1 MECQVKSYAKLNLG
15 LEIVGK
21 RPDGYHLLKSVFQTI
36 DLYDDIHIRRNRS
49 GQLNL
54 KGNLEEIPWDERNI
68 IAKVFRR
75 MAEDYG
81 IETGFDIDVFKR
93 IPAGSGLGGGSS
105 NGAVVLL
112 FIDRY
117 FQLNLDQKKLIE
129 IGAEIGADI
138 PFFLVGGTVLVEG
151 IGEILSPIEDIT
163 EKQFGIV
170 IPDIH
175 VSTGLIF
182 SKLNLTSTQIKSTIN
197 IFLNSGDFRVLRNML
212 EDVSF
217 GLFPEIKEIRDE
229 MEKVLGCS
237 AMMSGSGSS
246 LFSLL
251 ERDGYPES
259 VLDKKLLIARSINK
273 AQYKRGIG
281 ASPSGKAPVFGAGIR
296 RFESSRPSKG
306 KHE

>member
-197 IFLNSGDFRVLRNML
+197 IWS
-212 EDVSF
+212 
-217 GLFPEIKEIRDE
+217 
-229 MEKVLGCS
+229 
-237 AMMSGSGSS
+237 
-246 LFSLL
+246 
-251 ERDGYPES
+251 
-259 VLDKKLLIARSINK
+259 
-273 AQYKRGIG
+273 
-281 ASPSGKAPVFGAGIR
+281 
-296 RFESSRPSKG
+296 
-306 KHE
+306 